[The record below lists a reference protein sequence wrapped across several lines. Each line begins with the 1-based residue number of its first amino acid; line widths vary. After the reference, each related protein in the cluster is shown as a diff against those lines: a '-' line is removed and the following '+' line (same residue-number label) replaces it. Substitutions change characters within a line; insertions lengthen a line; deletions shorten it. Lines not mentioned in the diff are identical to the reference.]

1 MSYIYIW
8 PVILFLSPHLTG
20 PRTLP
25 KMHVQ
30 LFSKMDCTIKG
41 YRCMSTLIMGWD
53 PIPFWSLRSLPVH
66 VQTRKSWPQ
75 EVLTLISLLS
85 VQFSS
90 FTQLCLTLC
99 NPMDCSLPGFPVHH
113 QLPCPSCSNSCPS
126 CHPLLSLSPP
136 AFNLAQNQG
145 LFQWVSSSHQMAE
158 VLEFQL

>member
-30 LFSKMDCTIKG
+30 LFSKMDCAIKG

-53 PIPFWSLRSLPVH
+53 PIPFRSPRSLPVH

-113 QLPCPSCSNSCPS
+113 QLPELAQTHVHWVSDAIQPS
-126 CHPLLSLSPP
+126 HSLSSPCPP
-136 AFNLAQNQG
+136 AFNLSQHQS
-145 LFQWVSSSHQMAE
+145 LF
-158 VLEFQL
+158 